1 MVEDGDQ
8 NKMKDVVKDDIPDI
22 APFDPTKKKKKKPMP
37 QDLAEEP
44 VDNLVEKTESLSVAH
59 ADLMNEEN
67 ENVEED
73 LDDTTGEDEEGEGIV
88 LQQHPWEGS
97 DRDYEYEETPNI
109 EDGSGEQVKKPS
121 HGPNWLLVLLLISM
135 I

>member
-1 MVEDGDQ
+1 MAEDGDQ
-8 NKMKDVVKDDIPDI
+8 NKMKDDIPDI
-22 APFDPTKKKKKKPMP
+22 APFDPTKKNKKKKTMP

-73 LDDTTGEDEEGEGIV
+73 LDDTIGEDEEGEGIV

-97 DRDYEYEETPNI
+97 DRDYEYEE
-109 EDGSGEQVKKPS
+109 
-121 HGPNWLLVLLLISM
+121 
-135 I
+135 